1 MAGLAGGIPGGLKMA
16 TKRKNMVDFLGLGG
30 GDAGSV
36 SVKDGLKRDLPID
49 RLESRPGQARKHID
63 PDELQTLAATIRE
76 LGIIQPIVVRPKGGD
91 ESLDRYE
98 IVAGERRW
106 RAAQLARLAAVPV
119 IVRYLDESRAALYSL
134 AENIAR
140 RNLNPIEQ
148 ARGYEDILREHQL
161 TQTELAEAVG
171 QNVKTLNRILRL
183 LKLPTDIQAFIEQE
197 QLSAKHGELLLSLP
211 QSQQPRLAQLAV
223 GRGWS
228 VRELER
234 QIARTAVAGRITAP
248 TARSDPDLERE
259 RTLWSEQLGAE
270 VRLHYGQNGK
280 VRITITVNS
289 LDEYEG
295 IKERLLSDTES

>member
-1 MAGLAGGIPGGLKMA
+1 MA

-30 GDAGSV
+30 GDSGSV

-49 RLESRPGQARKHID
+49 RLEPRIGQARKQIE

-76 LGIIQPIVVRPKGGD
+76 LGIIQPIVVRPKGGN
-91 ESLDRYE
+91 EELDRYE

-106 RAAQLARLAAVPV
+106 RAARLAHLSMVPV

-148 ARGYEDILREHQL
+148 ARGYEAILHQHRL

-183 LKLPTDIQAFIEQE
+183 LKLPSDIQTLIEQE

-211 QSQQPRLAQLAV
+211 QAQQLRLAQLAV
-223 GRGWS
+223 NRGWS

-234 QIARTAVAGRITAP
+234 QIARSAIAGRNASPSAT
-248 TARSDPDLERE
+248 SDPDLERE
-259 RTLWSEQLGAE
+259 RTLWSEQLGAA
-270 VRLHYGQNGK
+270 VKLHCGRNGK

-295 IKERLLSDTES
+295 IKERLLSQSGS

>member
-1 MAGLAGGIPGGLKMA
+1 MA
-16 TKRKNMVDFLGLGG
+16 TKRKNMVDFLGLGD

-49 RLESRPGQARKHID
+49 RLEPRPGQARKHLD
-63 PDELQTLAATIRE
+63 PDELQMLAATIRE

-91 ESLDRYE
+91 EGLDRYE

-106 RAAQLARLAAVPV
+106 RAAQLARLPMVPV

-171 QNVKTLNRILRL
+171 QNVKTLNRSLRL
-183 LKLPTDIQAFIEQE
+183 LKLPTAIQAFIEQE

-234 QIARTAVAGRITAP
+234 QIARTAVARRNTAP
-248 TARSDPDLERE
+248 TTRSDPDLERE

>member
-1 MAGLAGGIPGGLKMA
+1 MV
-16 TKRKNMVDFLGLGG
+16 TKRKNMADFLSLGG
-30 GDAGSV
+30 VDAG

-49 RLESRPGQARKHID
+49 QLAPRPGQARRTMD
-63 PDELQTLAATIRE
+63 PDELQTLAATIRQ
-76 LGIIQPIVVRPKGGD
+76 LGIIQPIVVRPKAGD
-91 ESLDRYE
+91 EGLDRYE

-106 RAAQLARLAAVPV
+106 RAAQLAQLSTVPV

-148 ARGYEDILREHQL
+148 ARGYKDILHQHQL

-183 LKLPTDIQAFIEQE
+183 LKLPAAVQVLLEQD

-211 QSQQPRLAQLAV
+211 QSQQPRLAQLAA

-234 QIARTAVAGRITAP
+234 QIGRIATAERKAPP

-259 RTLWSEQLGAE
+259 RTLWSEQLGAN
-270 VRLHYGQNGK
+270 VKLHYGSNGK

-295 IKERLLSDTES
+295 IKERLLPLCPSGETA